1 MVHLDSLPC
10 LRHSDGMLA
19 CISYDTNYTS
29 KWTGPLWLVYSV
41 ANAKWF
47 AQQSTLAQGSA
58 VFYLKNDER
67 PGDSLLRVLWEIE
80 DHHPKVADIQ
90 IQGLALSTAE
100 FNALS
105 PGLQNQGFDITERPA
120 GFIVNRRHSSL

>member
-1 MVHLDSLPC
+1 
-10 LRHSDGMLA
+10 MLA
-19 CISYDTNYTS
+19 CISYDINHTS

-67 PGDSLLRVLWEIE
+67 PEDSLLRVLWDIE
-80 DHHPKVADIQ
+80 DHHSKGEDIL
-90 IQGLALSTAE
+90 IQGLVLSPTE

-105 PGLQNQGFDITERPA
+105 RCLQDQGFGITERPA
-120 GFIVNRRHSSL
+120 GYRVKRQSGGL

>member
-1 MVHLDSLPC
+1 
-10 LRHSDGMLA
+10 LA
-19 CISYDTNYTS
+19 YICYDINHTS

-67 PGDSLLRVLWEIE
+67 PEDSLLRVLWEIE
-80 DHHPKVADIQ
+80 DHHPKVADTPDT
-90 IQGLALSTAE
+90 GPRTL
-100 FNALS
+100 
-105 PGLQNQGFDITERPA
+105 
-120 GFIVNRRHSSL
+120 NRRIQRTLSWSAGSGV